1 MEEHQQGIVL
11 HLGHLMVVGVA
22 ELPHKILMTP
32 TKSTDVVNFNLRN
45 TVVMM
50 HFKLL
55 KDLVVEFNCLI
66 HLILNQVLA
75 EDLFGFNQD
84 Q

>member
-1 MEEHQQGIVL
+1 M
-11 HLGHLMVVGVA
+11 A

-32 TKSTDVVNFNLRN
+32 TKSTDVVNFNLRF

-50 HFKLL
+50 HFRLL

-66 HLILNQVLA
+66 KLILNQVLG